1 MKTVCIVL
9 LLILMCTGCA
19 SIVVRNDDPWD
30 EPTGVYP
37 ATRADVVGAYRY
49 CKGDLQLFWPDA
61 GPSRPNLIE
70 QLLWCTFTV
79 IDLPF
84 SLVTDTLC
92 FPWDLFSDPE
102 KRKAQTTN

>member
-1 MKTVCIVL
+1 MKMVFTAL
-9 LLILMCTGCA
+9 FLILMCSGCA

-37 ATRADVVGAYRY
+37 ATRADIVGAYRY
-49 CKGDLQLFWPDA
+49 CKGDLRLFW
-61 GPSRPNLIE
+61 SNSSPNLIE
-70 QLLWCTFTV
+70 KTLWCTFSV

-84 SLVTDTLC
+84 SLVTDTLF

-102 KRKAQTTN
+102 ERKAPTTN